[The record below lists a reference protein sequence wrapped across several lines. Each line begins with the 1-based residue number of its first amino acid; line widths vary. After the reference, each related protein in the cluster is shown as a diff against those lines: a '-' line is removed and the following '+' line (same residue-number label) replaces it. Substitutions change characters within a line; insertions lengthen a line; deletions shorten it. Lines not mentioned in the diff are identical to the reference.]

1 MLGAHGAARGPASPR
16 NPLIRPPRGTG
27 PATLTRRPADPPVR
41 RPGPPADPSVRRRQ
55 PSGGEKTTIT
65 FNGSVMWWN
74 LCGTPAG
81 T

>member
-1 MLGAHGAARGPASPR
+1 MTSCSDARSTRCGAGAREPSEP
-16 NPLIRPPRGTG
+16 PDPPPRGTG
-27 PATLTRRPADPPVR
+27 PATLTRRRAGPPADPPVR
-41 RPGPPADPSVRRRQ
+41 PRQ